1 MSVSAAEIAADSLSL
16 QAESSPALGVE
27 GTADE
32 SNAPAPRRGAR
43 TRKPTAKAAG
53 LDATETTEQPPARTA
68 RKRKA
73 DDLNAEKE
81 HTTIHSEADA
91 DRIDQEVN
99 EVFEGGEG
107 DEGEEDDERQYC
119 ICRGKDDGTFMISCE
134 RCQEWLVASIQI
146 GLGWET

>member
-27 GTADE
+27 GPTDE
-32 SNAPAPRRGAR
+32 STAPAPRRGAR

-53 LDATETTEQPPARTA
+53 LDVTETSEQPLTRTA

-81 HTTIHSEADA
+81 PTPIQSEADA
-91 DRIDQEVN
+91 DRINQEVN
-99 EVFEGGEG
+99 QVFEDGEG
-107 DEGEEDDERQYC
+107 DEEEEDDERQYC

-134 RCQEWLVASIQI
+134 RCQEWLVALI
-146 GLGWET
+146 